1 MQNVEV
7 QRELVSEREERHA
20 PRFSNNSLRLP

>member
-7 QRELVSEREERHA
+7 QRELVSEREERNA
-20 PRFSNNSLRLP
+20 ASFSNNSLRLP